1 MPVDFNSVSMNER
14 TNYLPQYENFK
25 TYKTG
30 HADTQSGKIWF
41 ELLNFEFQTKP
52 DKAGED
58 NQKINS
64 FELVG
69 LVNDIFANNIR
80 ATGTLRL
87 DIWRDN
93 SANFICGLTLDPTTP
108 SAFDPNK
115 LFKFA
120 LFYKPMGDAAGT
132 YDVHLY
138 VCVLQNYAACC
149 LQLLSFD
156 ELTGMSRGDW
166 KYNGRVTKYI
176 RLKALMD
183 GIQQT
188 GLTDSDVDQ
197 QFTGYTKVTTNDDW
211 LISSAN
217 NDSVINIGMNTK
229 RINVGSAGGGQK
241 TVGQIVPPEG
251 YANKPD
257 GQRIVIYNFNNVILQ
272 NGTDLN
278 STADNKLIMP
288 GGKAYQM
295 ANGEAVEL
303 ERIGSAWIKVG

>member
-25 TYKTG
+25 TYQTG
-30 HADTQSGKIWF
+30 HADTGSGKIWF
-41 ELLNFEFQTKP
+41 ELCNFDFQTKP
-52 DKAGED
+52 DKAAD
-58 NQKINS
+58 SDQKINS
-64 FELVG
+64 FELVA
-69 LVNDIFANNIR
+69 LVNDIYANNIR

-87 DIWRDN
+87 DVWRDN
-93 SANFICGLTLDPTTP
+93 GSNFTCGLTLDPTT
-108 SAFDPNK
+108 SSTFDPNK
-115 LFKFA
+115 LFQFA

-138 VCVLQNYAACC
+138 VRVLQNYAACC

-241 TVGQIVPPEG
+241 TVGQIIPPEG
-251 YANKPD
+251 YADKPD

>member
-1 MPVDFNSVSMNER
+1 MPVDFNSISMNER
-14 TNYLPQYENFK
+14 TNYLKQYENFK
-25 TYKTG
+25 TYQTG

-58 NQKINS
+58 DQKINS

-93 SANFICGLTLDPTTP
+93 SANFLCGLTLDPTTP
-108 SAFDPNK
+108 STFDPNK

-120 LFYKPMGDAAGT
+120 LFYKPMGDDAGT

-138 VCVLQNYAACC
+138 VRVLQNYAACC
-149 LQLLSFD
+149 LQLLAFD
-156 ELTGMSRGDW
+156 ELTGTSRGDW
-166 KYNGRVTKYI
+166 KYNGRVTKYV

-211 LISSAN
+211 LVSSAN
-217 NDSVINIGMNTK
+217 NDSIIQVGMNTK
-229 RINVGSAGGGQK
+229 RINVGSLGDGQK
-241 TVGQIVPPEG
+241 TIGQIVPPDG
-251 YANKPD
+251 YVNKPD

-295 ANGEAVEL
+295 SNGEAVEL
-303 ERIGSAWIKVG
+303 ERVGNAWIKVG